1 MASWLFGV
9 SKQSADQIVDTKDTP
24 SVSTAVN
31 PEPVNTSP
39 TMPQLLYD
47 LQPAKPNI
55 PDLKPTSML
64 DSICIP
70 FVLSSQI
77 IMTTKNYSYNLDNTK
92 RKLLSVKK
100 LIESDAYNY
109 DFSND
114 KKVLIDTSMY
124 TN

>member
-24 SVSTAVN
+24 PVPTAAN
-31 PEPVNTSP
+31 PEPANTLP

-47 LQPAKPNI
+47 LQPTKPSI

-64 DSICIP
+64 DSIP

-77 IMTTKNYSYNLDNTK
+77 IATTKNYSYNLDNTK
-92 RKLLSVKK
+92 KQLLSIKKLL
-100 LIESDAYNY
+100 ESDAYNY

-114 KKVLIDTSMY
+114 KRLVSDTSMY
-124 TN
+124 ST

>member
-24 SVSTAVN
+24 SASTAVN
-31 PEPVNTSP
+31 PEPVNTLP

-64 DSICIP
+64 DSIP

-92 RKLLSVKK
+92 RQLLSVKK

-114 KKVLIDTSMY
+114 KRLVSDTSMY
-124 TN
+124 AN